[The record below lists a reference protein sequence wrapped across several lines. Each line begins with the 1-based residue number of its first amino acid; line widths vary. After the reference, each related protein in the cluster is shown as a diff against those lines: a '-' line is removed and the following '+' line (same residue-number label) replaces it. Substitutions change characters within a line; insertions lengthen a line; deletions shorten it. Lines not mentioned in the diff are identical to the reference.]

1 MEIINMKSAGVFS
14 TIGSILSGIQSTM
27 EGTAEVSQS
36 YMQDWRE
43 SRELNLAGKRFE
55 RDVEWMKLGQTIQN
69 TSFDDNAI
77 QLAKSRYGNK

>member
-1 MEIINMKSAGVFS
+1 MKSAGVFS

-69 TSFDDNAI
+69 TSFDDASI

>member
-1 MEIINMKSAGVFS
+1 MKSAGVFS